1 MNSSFSFVF
10 FLVPDPRV
18 DYADLPMNGDP
29 DIKGKFESHVTPFVW
44 LFTVISP
51 FKNCTLVYTN

>member
-1 MNSSFSFVF
+1 M
-10 FLVPDPRV
+10 PDPRV